1 MLGAFLPEAF
11 LLGALLPGAFL
22 PEAFLL
28 GAFLPGAFLLVSLF
42 VVWPM
47 SVGGLSILSILQKP
61 PIEEGKFVASFL
73 GGGGKLATRREMQ
86 G

>member
-1 MLGAFLPEAF
+1 MSVNTYSYHSCTFPLGSDSEANRIIEGGWGAFDT
-11 LLGALLPGAFL
+11 
-22 PEAFLL
+22 
-28 GAFLPGAFLLVSLF
+28 
-42 VVWPM
+42 M

-86 G
+86 GQILRNS

>member
-1 MLGAFLPEAF
+1 
-11 LLGALLPGAFL
+11 
-22 PEAFLL
+22 
-28 GAFLPGAFLLVSLF
+28 
-42 VVWPM
+42 M